1 MATLDLVAALT
12 LHGKREARMPGRGA
26 VHLVDLRKSYGEFQA
41 VDGVSLDVRPGEF
54 VTLLGPSGSGKTTT
68 LLMIAG
74 FAVPDAGD
82 VLIDDRSVVR
92 QPPHR
97 RNVGMV
103 FQNYALFPHMTVAD
117 NIAYPLSVRRWDR
130 RRIAERVTWALG
142 LVRLEGTGDR
152 YPRQLSGGQ
161 QQRVALVR
169 ALVFE
174 PAVLLMDE
182 PLGALDRKL
191 RLQMQIEIK
200 RLQTRL
206 GLTVVYVTH
215 DQEEALIMSDRIAVM
230 NHGRLVQVGTPV
242 ELYNTPASYFVAD
255 FVGDSNFLAGT
266 VTEAGADHAIVETAG
281 KLRLPVRATAP
292 VAPGTRVRVSLRP
305 EKIALEP
312 GAHPRGLPGTVDEAV
327 YMGEVTRYAVRVA
340 DEETLLVKVQTRHG
354 APAYGPG
361 AAVKLEWRP
370 EDALLFLENEEDAT

>member
-1 MATLDLVAALT
+1 
-12 LHGKREARMPGRGA
+12 MPGRA
-26 VHLVDLRKSYGEFQA
+26 SIRLVDLRKSYGAFLA
-41 VDGVSLDVRPGEF
+41 VDGVSLEVRAGEF
-54 VTLLGPSGSGKTTT
+54 LTLLGPSGSGKTTT

-74 FAVPDAGD
+74 FVVPDAGD
-82 VLIDDRSVVR
+82 VRIGDVSVVR

-103 FQNYALFPHMTVAD
+103 FQNYALFPHMTVTD
-117 NIAYPLSVRRWDR
+117 NIAYPLSVRGWDR
-130 RRIAERVTWALG
+130 RRIAERVAWALE
-142 LVRLEGTGDR
+142 LVRLGEAGPK

-174 PAVLLMDE
+174 PTVLLMDE

-230 NHGRLVQVGTPV
+230 NRGRLVQVGAPA
-242 ELYNTPASYFVAD
+242 ELYNAPASYFVAD
-255 FVGDSNFLAGT
+255 FVGDSNFLDGT
-266 VTEAGADHAIVETAG
+266 VTEAGPGHATIETAG
-281 KLRLPVRATAP
+281 KLRLPVRGEAL
-292 VAPGTRVRVSLRP
+292 APGARVRVSVRP
-305 EKIALEP
+305 EKITLEP
-312 GAHPRGLPGTVDEAV
+312 GEHPQGIPGAIEEAV
-327 YMGEVTRYAVRVA
+327 YMGEVIRYAVRVS
-340 DEETLLVKVQTRHG
+340 EPETLLVKVQTRHD

-361 AAVKLEWRP
+361 DAVKLQWRP
-370 EDALLFLENEEDAT
+370 EDVRVFLEGD

>member
-1 MATLDLVAALT
+1 
-12 LHGKREARMPGRGA
+12 MPGRA
-26 VHLVDLRKSYGEFQA
+26 SVHLIDLKKSYGEFHA
-41 VDGVSLDVRPGEF
+41 VDGVDLDVRPGEF
-54 VTLLGPSGSGKTTT
+54 LTLLGPSGSGKTTT

-74 FAVPDAGD
+74 FAAPDAGD
-82 VLIDDRSVVR
+82 VRIGDTSIVR
-92 QPPHR
+92 LPPHR

-117 NIAYPLSVRRWDR
+117 NIAYPLSVRGWDR
-130 RRIAERVTWALG
+130 RRIAERVAWALE
-142 LVRLEGTGDR
+142 LVRLDGTGPK

-230 NHGRLVQVGTPV
+230 NHGRLVQVGTPT

-266 VTEAGADHAIVETAG
+266 VAEAGPGEAIVETAG
-281 KLRLPVRATAP
+281 KLRLPARAAAP
-292 VAPGTRVRVSLRP
+292 LAPGARVRVSLRP
-305 EKIALEP
+305 EKIALQP
-312 GAHPRGLPGTVDEAV
+312 GAHPGGLPGIIDEAV
-327 YMGEVTRYAVRVA
+327 YMGEVIRYAVRVS
-340 DEETLLVKVQTRHG
+340 DQETLLVKVQTKHG

-370 EDALLFLENEEDAT
+370 EDTLAFTQEEEGSE

>member
-1 MATLDLVAALT
+1 
-12 LHGKREARMPGRGA
+12 MPGQA
-26 VHLVDLRKSYGEFQA
+26 SVHLVDLRKSYGDFHA
-41 VDGVSLDVRPGEF
+41 VHGVSLEVRPGEF
-54 VTLLGPSGSGKTTT
+54 LTLLGPSGSGKTTT

-74 FAVPDAGD
+74 FAAPDAGD
-82 VLIDDRSVVR
+82 VLIGETSIVR

-130 RRIAERVTWALG
+130 RRIAERVAWALE
-142 LVRLEGTGDR
+142 LVRLEGAGR
-152 YPRQLSGGQ
+152 KYPGQLSGGQ

-230 NHGRLVQVGTPV
+230 NHGRLVQVGTPQ
-242 ELYNTPASYFVAD
+242 ELYNTPVSYFVAD

-266 VTEAGADHAIVETAG
+266 VTEVGGDHATVETAG
-281 KLRLPVRATAP
+281 KLRLPVWGA
-292 VAPGTRVRVSLRP
+292 VSLAPGARVRVSLRP

-312 GAHPRGLPGTVDEAV
+312 GAHPGGIPGIIEEAV
-327 YMGEVTRYAVRVA
+327 YMGEVIRYGVRVS
-340 DEETLLVKVQTRHG
+340 EPETLLVKVQTKHG

-370 EDALLFLENEEDAT
+370 EDALAFSESQEQEDTG

>member
-1 MATLDLVAALT
+1 ML
-12 LHGKREARMPGRGA
+12 GRGS
-26 VHLVDLRKSYGEFQA
+26 VHLVDLRKSYGDFHA
-41 VDGVSLDVRPGEF
+41 VDGVSLEVRPGEF
-54 VTLLGPSGSGKTTT
+54 LTLLGPSGSGKTTT

-82 VLIDDRSVVR
+82 ILIGETSVVR
-92 QPPHR
+92 RPPHR

-103 FQNYALFPHMTVAD
+103 FQSYALFPHMTVAE
-117 NIAYPLSVRRWDR
+117 NIAYPLSVRGWDR
-130 RRIAERVTWALG
+130 PRIAERVGWALE
-142 LVRLEGTGDR
+142 LVRLEGAGGK

-206 GLTVVYVTH
+206 RLTVVYVTH

-230 NHGRLVQVGTPV
+230 NHGRLVQVGAPP
-242 ELYNTPASYFVAD
+242 ELYNAPASYFVAD

-266 VTEAGADHAIVETAG
+266 VTEAEPDHATVETTG
-281 KLRLPVRATAP
+281 KLRLPVPGAASL
-292 VAPGTRVRVSLRP
+292 APGARVRVSLRP
-305 EKIALEP
+305 EKIAL
-312 GAHPRGLPGTVDEAV
+312 AYHADSRGIPGTVEEIV
-327 YMGEVTRYAVRVA
+327 YMGEVIRYAVRVS
-340 DEETLLVKVQTRHG
+340 EPEILLVKVQTKHG

-361 AAVKLEWRP
+361 AAVRLEWRP
-370 EDALLFLENEEDAT
+370 EDVQVFSEEEEDAG

>member
-1 MATLDLVAALT
+1 
-12 LHGKREARMPGRGA
+12 MPGRA
-26 VHLVDLRKSYGEFQA
+26 SVALVDLRKAYGEFHA
-41 VDGVSLDVRPGEF
+41 VDGVNLDVRPGEF
-54 VTLLGPSGSGKTTT
+54 LTLLGPSGSGKTTT
-68 LLMIAG
+68 LRMIAG
-74 FAVPDAGD
+74 FAVPDGGD
-82 VLIDDRSVVR
+82 VLIGETSVVR

-103 FQNYALFPHMTVAD
+103 FQNYALFPHMTVAG
-117 NIAYPLSVRRWDR
+117 NIAYPLSVRGWDR
-130 RRIAERVTWALG
+130 SRIAERVAWALE
-142 LVRLEGTGDR
+142 LVRLEGAGPK

-230 NHGRLVQVGTPV
+230 NHGRLVQVGTPP
-242 ELYNTPASYFVAD
+242 ELYNAPASHFVAD

-266 VTEAGADHAIVETAG
+266 VAEAGADEATVETAG
-281 KLRLPVRATAP
+281 KLRLLVRALAP
-292 VAPGTRVRVSLRP
+292 LAPGARVRLSLRP

-312 GAHPRGLPGTVDEAV
+312 GAHPGGVPGTIDEAV
-327 YMGEVTRYAVRVA
+327 YMGEVIRYAVRVS
-340 DEETLLVKVQTRHG
+340 DQETLLVKVQTKHG

-361 AAVKLEWRP
+361 TAVKVEWRP
-370 EDALLFLENEEDAT
+370 EDALVFSEEEEDAE